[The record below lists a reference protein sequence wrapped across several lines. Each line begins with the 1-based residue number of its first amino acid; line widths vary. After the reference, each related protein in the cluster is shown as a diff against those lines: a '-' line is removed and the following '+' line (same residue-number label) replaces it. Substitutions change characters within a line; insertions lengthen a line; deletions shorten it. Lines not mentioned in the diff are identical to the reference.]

1 MMRLVIIMF
10 AMVGLSCDSEMVR
23 PNPVD
28 DDKKAQVQVEETTGQ
43 SELEPL
49 EYTREEVWVCYNPGT
64 EMHNQECIEETY
76 PEGCYVKGDSSVF
89 CWLLMKPDC
98 ERSDKEYQ
106 DVCHLLRQ

>member
-1 MMRLVIIMF
+1 MI
-10 AMVGLSCDSEMVR
+10 GLSCDSEMVR

-43 SELEPL
+43 SEPEPL

-76 PEGCYVKGDSSVF
+76 PDLMHFCRCSNSKLVKLGSCKLIFFFPTTFLIACNTFFSSLICIKF
-89 CWLLMKPDC
+89 
-98 ERSDKEYQ
+98 
-106 DVCHLLRQ
+106 